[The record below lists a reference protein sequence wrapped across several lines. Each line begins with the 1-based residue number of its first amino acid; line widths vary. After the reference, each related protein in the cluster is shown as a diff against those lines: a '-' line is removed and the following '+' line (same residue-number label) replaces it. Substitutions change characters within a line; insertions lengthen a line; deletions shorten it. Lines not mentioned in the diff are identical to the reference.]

1 MEADV
6 AVNDPISHLNALA
19 NNPFIFATSMLDF
32 YAKLGLKRHS
42 LLLAYLVLPI
52 ALQGGRRKFL
62 TNAKSTS
69 NLRTMSGTNGVFNGL
84 PELVEDYK
92 AITNATLQYL
102 ISAGAIR
109 IDDDAVVVVER
120 ALEGHDS
127 PAPKGLEKATAA
139 LARFFIPYEVP
150 MVFRMVGVF
159 SL

>member
-1 MEADV
+1 MEVGV
-6 AVNDPISHLNALA
+6 AVNDPISHLEILA

-32 YAKLGLKRHS
+32 YAKLGIKKHS

-52 ALQGGRRKFL
+52 ALQGERRNFL
-62 TNAKSTS
+62 KNAKSTS
-69 NLRTMSGTNGVFNGL
+69 NLRTMSAKNGVFNGL

-102 ISAGAIR
+102 ISAGAIT
-109 IDDDAVVVVER
+109 IVGDAVVVER
-120 ALEGHDS
+120 TLEGHDA

-139 LARFFIPYEVP
+139 LARFFVPYEVP
-150 MVFRMVGVF
+150 MIFRMVGVF

>member
-1 MEADV
+1 MEVGV
-6 AVNDPISHLNALA
+6 AMSDPISHLEVLA

-32 YAKLGLKRHS
+32 YAKLGSKKHS

-52 ALQGGRRKFL
+52 ALQEERRKFL
-62 TNAKSTS
+62 KNAKSTS
-69 NLRTMSGTNGVFNGL
+69 NLRTMSGKNGAFNGL
-84 PELVEDYK
+84 SELVEDYK
-92 AITNATLQYL
+92 TITNATLQYL

-109 IDDDAVVVVER
+109 IDGDAIMVER

-127 PAPKGLEKATAA
+127 PAPRGLEKATAT

-150 MVFRMVGVF
+150 VIYRMVGVY